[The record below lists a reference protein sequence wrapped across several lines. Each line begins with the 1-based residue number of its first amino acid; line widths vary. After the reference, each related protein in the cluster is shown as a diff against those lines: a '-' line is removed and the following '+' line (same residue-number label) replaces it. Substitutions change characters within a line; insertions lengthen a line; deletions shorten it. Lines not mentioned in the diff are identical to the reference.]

1 MRQAV
6 GKIEKKRSRLI
17 LVDESQRLFSVTL
30 RDRGLI
36 CGALDDLL
44 VAHDRHVPVLDLR
57 LEELLAMLRRARDRV
72 HVVRV
77 RDAVVGVEPVVRGEE
92 LWQVP
97 EVPLAD
103 ASGGV
108 ALRLERLREGDLAS
122 GQAAG
127 RVGEENSS
135 SVAAHTVSNRQT
147 AGHERGTTRGA
158 DAAGGVEL
166 CQLHAFCR
174 HAIEVRR
181 ADSRV
186 AETGEIAVAEVV
198 GEDDDEFK
206 PTELVTDATELPAF
220 EALFFGTYVPLHG
233 IEVIVDAA
241 DLLLQEKDINI
252 TVIGTGQLLPQIK
265 QDAERRAVTN
275 IDFIDR
281 WVPTDELV
289 AHIERAQVCLGIF
302 GSTPKAARVIPYKV
316 YDALAMRKPVVTR
329 DSPAV
334 RELLVNDESAL
345 LCAPEGKSLADALL
359 RLRNESGLASKL
371 ACNGYERYRQHGS
384 PAAVGRALVNSLK
397 AAAA

>member
-1 MRQAV
+1 MQDGGLADRICFFGTYTTAQGYPVNRVILKGLQRAGIAVEECRQELWEGGFLHELFARPSLRLVWSLCWRLPLCYGRLLIKYLAIGRHQWVAV
-6 GKIEKKRSRLI
+6 GYPGYVDVLVARAMNWRRRRRIVLVAFISLYDTAVLDRAQVDASSWKGRLLKALDRLSFAAADI
-17 LVDESQRLFSVTL
+17 VLVDTDAHGEHFSELFEL
-30 RDRGLI
+30 P
-36 CGALDDLL
+36 
-44 VAHDRHVPVLDLR
+44 RHKF
-57 LEELLAMLRRARDRV
+57 
-72 HVVRV
+72 VR
-77 RDAVVGVEPVVRGEE
+77 
-92 LWQVP
+92 
-97 EVPLAD
+97 
-103 ASGGV
+103 S
-108 ALRLERLREGDLAS
+108 
-122 GQAAG
+122 
-127 RVGEENSS
+127 
-135 SVAAHTVSNRQT
+135 
-147 AGHERGTTRGA
+147 
-158 DAAGGVEL
+158 
-166 CQLHAFCR
+166 F
-174 HAIEVRR
+174 
-181 ADSRV
+181 
-186 AETGEIAVAEVV
+186 V

-206 PTELVTDATELPAF
+206 PTESVTGTTEMPAF

-241 DLLLQEKDINI
+241 NLLAQEKDINI

-265 QDAERRAVTN
+265 QDAENRSVTN

-359 RLRNESGLASKL
+359 RLRNEPGLASKL
-371 ACNGYERYRQHGS
+371 ACNGYERYREHGS
-384 PAAVGRALVNSLK
+384 PVAVGRALVNSLK